1 MIYSCG
7 EATNICLSLSLPP
20 LGKRL
25 ILIFLQREWF
35 CPALKDTAFFYCKG
49 GIPIPT
55 LTNTYIDFTKLAWKR
70 RELQKGTF
78 GTQGIKE
85 NLQQIKKWSDKTSS
99 NIKLET
105 SHSPIPVKTG
115 RQGSRVAPRLVW
127 HPRSPSPVLSRWYHP
142 PRMGC
147 CIAKKKKSRLKMKMC
162 SCPELFVKWYGTS
175 ITLNYRPTK
184 MNCFQHYWNPLS
196 LTSACS

>member
-1 MIYSCG
+1 MV
-7 EATNICLSLSLPP
+7 
-20 LGKRL
+20 RL
-25 ILIFLQREWF
+25 LTFASPSPYHPWVKDWFWFSYKEWF

-127 HPRSPSPVLSRWYHP
+127 HPRSPSPVLSWWYHP

-147 CIAKKKKSRLKMKMC
+147 CIAKKKEK
-162 SCPELFVKWYGTS
+162 
-175 ITLNYRPTK
+175 
-184 MNCFQHYWNPLS
+184 
-196 LTSACS
+196 

>member
-1 MIYSCG
+1 V
-7 EATNICLSLSLPP
+7 E
-20 LGKRL
+20 RL
-25 ILIFLQREWF
+25 LTFASPSPYHPWVKDWFWFSYKEWF

-85 NLQQIKKWSDKTSS
+85 NLQQIKKWTDKTSS

-115 RQGSRVAPRLVW
+115 RQGSRVAPRLVSYL
-127 HPRSPSPVLSRWYHP
+127 RNPSLALSSWYHP
-142 PRMGC
+142 PRTGC
-147 CIAKKKKSRLKMKMC
+147 CIAENMSWDYDIIQDNAAVEWK
-162 SCPELFVKWYGTS
+162 GTFD
-175 ITLNYRPTK
+175 TLNYHPTE
-184 MNCFQHYWNPLS
+184 MNCFQH
-196 LTSACS
+196 C